1 MSLNIF
7 ANSSK
12 EPYSDFEAVDFKLCA
27 FFDSLRVF
35 GERWGREGLVV
46 SGCVDV
52 VVAVAVGGVRR
63 ELAAAELLLSG
74 RFDTAMR
81 LDVVRLVLIEL
92 DDSVTALFLRIC
104 QPQTFFI
111 GHWSNEF

>member
-7 ANSSK
+7 ASSSK
-12 EPYSDFEAVDFKLCA
+12 EPYSDFEA

-52 VVAVAVGGVRR
+52 VVVVTVGGVTR

-92 DDSVTALFLRIC
+92 DDSVKSPLTDADIC
-104 QPQTFFI
+104 S
-111 GHWSNEF
+111 G

>member
-1 MSLNIF
+1 MSLNTL

-12 EPYSDFEAVDFKLCA
+12 ERYSDFEGVEFKPRA
-27 FFDSLRVF
+27 FFNSLRVF

-52 VVAVAVGGVRR
+52 AVGLAVGGVRR
-63 ELAAAELLLSG
+63 ELAAADILLSG

-81 LDVVRLVLIEL
+81 LDVVRLVVIAL
-92 DDSVTALFLRIC
+92 DDSVKSPLTDADIC
-104 QPQTFFI
+104 A
-111 GHWSNEF
+111 S